1 MNYNNNGY
9 YGGNYPPPGGNYP
22 PPPPYNWQ
30 YDPLAQEKKREKK
43 NISRI
48 SITVG
53 LAVIGFTLLSMVL
66 GVLLRAIPGFLSEYK
81 GNASF
86 SIYFDMVYSVFIIGV
101 PFFAAMSYLKS
112 KDALPA
118 VLPLGTAKNTPV
130 FFLLV
135 FSGLMACI
143 AGSYASSIFGSI
155 FQNLFGIEF
164 TMAEDGIKLTTASVI
179 LPYIVKT
186 AVLPALIEE
195 FAMRGVVMQSLRKY
209 GDWFAIIMSSLVFAL
224 LHGNMVQIPFA
235 FIAGIAIGY
244 AVTVTG
250 SMWTGVLIHFLNNLA
265 SIVMQIGIDNCSET
279 VSSVI
284 TMSVVFVIMIIGI
297 ICAAIYFKNYSHAYP
312 LKNGESLVLSW
323 NEKTR
328 AFVVTAPMIIAI
340 CLLLWKTAMYIE
352 F

>member
-135 FSGLMACI
+135 FSG
-143 AGSYASSIFGSI
+143 
-155 FQNLFGIEF
+155 
-164 TMAEDGIKLTTASVI
+164 
-179 LPYIVKT
+179 
-186 AVLPALIEE
+186 
-195 FAMRGVVMQSLRKY
+195 
-209 GDWFAIIMSSLVFAL
+209 
-224 LHGNMVQIPFA
+224 
-235 FIAGIAIGY
+235 
-244 AVTVTG
+244 
-250 SMWTGVLIHFLNNLA
+250 
-265 SIVMQIGIDNCSET
+265 QIG
-279 VSSVI
+279 
-284 TMSVVFVIMIIGI
+284 
-297 ICAAIYFKNYSHAYP
+297 
-312 LKNGESLVLSW
+312 
-323 NEKTR
+323 R
-328 AFVVTAPMIIAI
+328 AHV
-340 CLLLWKTAMYIE
+340 
-352 F
+352 

>member
-1 MNYNNNGY
+1 
-9 YGGNYPPPGGNYP
+9 
-22 PPPPYNWQ
+22 
-30 YDPLAQEKKREKK
+30 
-43 NISRI
+43 
-48 SITVG
+48 
-53 LAVIGFTLLSMVL
+53 
-66 GVLLRAIPGFLSEYK
+66 
-81 GNASF
+81 
-86 SIYFDMVYSVFIIGV
+86 
-101 PFFAAMSYLKS
+101 
-112 KDALPA
+112 
-118 VLPLGTAKNTPV
+118 
-130 FFLLV
+130 
-135 FSGLMACI
+135 MACI
-143 AGSYASSIFGSI
+143 AGSYASSILGSI

-265 SIVMQIGIDNCSET
+265 SIIMQIGIDNCSET
-279 VSSVI
+279 VSAVI
-284 TMSVVFVIMIIGI
+284 TMSVVFVIMISGI

-340 CLLLWKTAMYIE
+340 CLLLWETAMYIE